1 MHFRNMH
8 YISLNLFKHAILY
21 TYIFCSLILA
31 AIVYLTLDA
40 TSYNAFEDVPTV
52 EVCVEGSLH
61 AGYPDDIAGS
71 SFVVDLSLVPGT
83 AVGKCH
89 YYTCSI

>member
-1 MHFRNMH
+1 MH

-21 TYIFCSLILA
+21 LLILFLLA

-40 TSYNAFEDVPTV
+40 ISYDAFEGVPTV

-61 AGYPDDIAGS
+61 AGDLNDIAGS